1 MMKNMQVTANKLYV
15 SATQKLFYCNFKIK
29 TPNEAKASLLL
40 KECFD
45 FLHRV
50 DQRYNSYQP
59 GSFFW
64 QINKNAGTW
73 VPVDSSCI
81 DMLNY
86 TLKLSGI
93 TKGAYDISCMPLLR
107 LWGFYDLHNLQIPT
121 KDTIKETLKKVDYQQ
136 IEIKNGMVRIP
147 KDFELITGSFIK
159 SFAVDC
165 LIDFL
170 KTKGITDAIIN
181 AGGSTFFALNY
192 AAHPQ
197 WKVNIPFPTNASQMM
212 KIPLTNQAFSLSGTI
227 HNNRIINGKSWHADV
242 LSTALFCVGTE
253 QHKHVIETL
262 LQTENFNYY
271 RFNSDGS
278 FNTNLCY

>member
-15 SATQKLFYCNFKIK
+15 SATQKLFYCNFKI
-29 TPNEAKASLLL
+29 PNEAKASLLL

-86 TLKLSGI
+86 TLKLSVI

-181 AGGSTFFALNY
+181 ADGSTFFALND

>member
-1 MMKNMQVTANKLYV
+1 
-15 SATQKLFYCNFKIK
+15 
-29 TPNEAKASLLL
+29 
-40 KECFD
+40 
-45 FLHRV
+45 
-50 DQRYNSYQP
+50 
-59 GSFFW
+59 
-64 QINKNAGTW
+64 
-73 VPVDSSCI
+73 
-81 DMLNY
+81 MLNY
-86 TLKLSGI
+86 TLKLSVI

-107 LWGFYDLHNLQIPT
+107 MWGFYDLHNLQIPT
-121 KDTIKETLKKVDYQQ
+121 KDAIKETLKKVDYQQ

-181 AGGSTFFALNY
+181 AGGSTFFALND

-242 LSTALFCVGTE
+242 LSTALFCVDTE